1 MKRKNDPGE
10 WLEQALED
18 EADIPAPV
26 RRSVKVRN
34 ADKIEV
40 SPEKMTK
47 KVDRKPLWGWILLAV
62 AVLAAFAFA
71 KWKGFI

>member
-1 MKRKNDPGE
+1 MKRKIDSGE

-34 ADKIEV
+34 SDKIDI

-47 KVDRKPLWGWILLAV
+47 KVDRKPLWGWFLLAV
-62 AVLAAFAFA
+62 AVTAAILFA